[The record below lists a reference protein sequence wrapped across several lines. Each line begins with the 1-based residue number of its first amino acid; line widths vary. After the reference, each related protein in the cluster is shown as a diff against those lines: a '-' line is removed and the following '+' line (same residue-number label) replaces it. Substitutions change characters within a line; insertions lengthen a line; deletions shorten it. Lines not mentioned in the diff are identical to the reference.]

1 MGSGFAQGIDRA
13 RLATEQ
19 AIASPLLDN
28 VTLEGARGVLVNITT
43 APDGLTMK
51 EYKEIMSVV
60 SEYAHPDAELKY
72 GTAEDAAMAE
82 GEIRVTI
89 IATGLKEQG
98 DNSQSS
104 NLRMVKAAQATG
116 TDGGFPE
123 IDSVIRSGRTAR
135 TMNLAASDFA
145 NQSVLDDFEIPAV
158 IRRQAD

>member
-1 MGSGFAQGIDRA
+1 
-13 RLATEQ
+13 
-19 AIASPLLDN
+19 
-28 VTLEGARGVLVNITT
+28 
-43 APDGLTMK
+43 MK

-72 GTAEDAAMAE
+72 GTAEDAAMEE

-116 TDGGFPE
+116 TDGAFPE